1 MKFEYSC
8 EGSILLNSEPQK
20 TYKSVLSTVEG
31 FHIERDGKEEFAVEV
46 TIDSMVAAGA
56 RQCSPWRLQK
66 VDQRKEVGLLTQKRR
81 AVSNT
86 TCFDRDGRLNS
97 SVSDIYSKSLAL
109 YNRGN

>member
-1 MKFEYSC
+1 MIQLK
-8 EGSILLNSEPQK
+8 PKK

-81 AVSNT
+81 ATSLSW
-86 TCFDRDGRLNS
+86 DGRLSS
-97 SVSDIYSKSLAL
+97 SVSDMYSKSLAL
-109 YNRGN
+109 YNWGN